1 MSLTKWAAVHLN
13 NNPYQAIII
22 MKIKNIIAVLA
33 LTLMSSSIMA
43 QNAHF
48 TVNGTIEYEKTINMW
63 AIMKKR
69 INKQNESYMQ
79 PVYDQYRKS
88 QPQFKKL
95 TSTLNFADNKTMYT
109 PKPDDGPQNFWGAV
123 MVAQNNTTASD
134 LGSET
139 SVIQKKVYEETFLLK
154 DSIRNIKWKITD
166 ETREIAGFPCRRA
179 NAVIMDSIYVVAFYT
194 EDIAVS
200 GGPENFSGL
209 PGMILGVALPH
220 ENITW
225 FATKVTDVAI
235 PPAKLTAPTKGK
247 SVTNKQLRATLDE
260 AMKDWGEYAKDEYKA
275 FMLE

>member
-1 MSLTKWAAVHLN
+1 MN
-13 NNPYQAIII
+13 
-22 MKIKNIIAVLA
+22 IKNIITVFA
-33 LTLMSSSIMA
+33 LMLVGGSAMA

-48 TVNGTIEYEKTINMW
+48 TENGTIEYEKTINMY

-69 INKQNESYMQ
+69 INKDNESYMQ
-79 PVYDQYRKS
+79 PAYDAFRKN

-95 TSTLNFADNKTMYT
+95 TSTLTFSDNKTLYT

-134 LGSET
+134 LNAST
-139 SVIQKKVYEETFLLK
+139 SIIQKKVYEETFLVK
-154 DSIRNIKWKITD
+154 DSIRNINWKITD
-166 ETREIAGFPCRRA
+166 ETREIAGFNCRRA
-179 NAVIMDSIYVVAFYT
+179 NALIMDSIYVVAFYT
-194 EDIAVS
+194 EQIAVS

-235 PPAKLTAPTKGK
+235 PPAKLAAPAKGK
-247 SVTNKQLRATLDE
+247 AVNNKQLRATLGE
-260 AMKDWGEYAKDEYKA
+260 AMKDWGQYAKDEYKA
-275 FMLE
+275 FML